1 MTAEARQPDP
11 APAEEDLAQVILDA
25 HGGDARAAIREL
37 VADTLFLKGELYT
50 ASCLLSR
57 GIGRGWTPRF
67 ERTAQ
72 A

>member
-1 MTAEARQPDP
+1 MPAEARHADP
-11 APAEEDLAQVILDA
+11 APIEDDLAQVVLDA

-57 GIGRGWTPRF
+57 GIGRGWVPRF
-67 ERTAQ
+67 EREE
-72 A
+72 